1 MAMVGVPE
9 GAMPR
14 WAGILRMRVFTAS
27 LATETNTFAPLF
39 VDRSAFESAFYCP
52 PGTHPETPTLCSAP
66 IVAARQRAASEG
78 YELIEGTATW
88 AEPAGLVSQD
98 GYESLRDEI
107 LDQLKAALPVDI
119 VLFGLH
125 GAMVARGYDD
135 CEGDLIAR
143 VRALAGR
150 DCVVGVELDMH
161 CHLTAQ
167 MVENADIIVAFKEF
181 PHTDFLARAED
192 LLELCLRTARGQ
204 VKPVSAVFDC
214 RGLAAF
220 MTSRE
225 PGRSFVD
232 RIKTLEGRDGILSI
246 SIAHGFQ
253 AADVADVGTKVLV
266 IADGDGEKAAALA
279 RKLGLEILRWGQGA
293 LPRHYKP
300 EEGIAAAL
308 ELAMPGKPVILAD
321 RWDNPGGGVAGDSSV
336 MVEALLRH
344 PEVPAAIGALWDP
357 VAVSLCRAAGVGA
370 EIPLRFAGKAAPS
383 SGKPIDATVQIVG
396 ITEDLLIPFE
406 QSWVSLGPAAA
417 IRIGL
422 LDIVLASTRAQTFS
436 PPVFTDLGVDLAAK
450 TVVVV
455 KSSNHFH
462 AAFAPIAAS
471 VLYLDSGGPY
481 PPDASKIP
489 YTKVRRPFSPLDPNP
504 WL

>member
-1 MAMVGVPE
+1 
-9 GAMPR
+9 
-14 WAGILRMRVFTAS
+14 MRVFVAS

-39 VDRSAFESAFYCP
+39 VDRSAFEAAFYCP

-66 IVAARQRAASEG
+66 VVAARRRAASEG
-78 YELIEGTATW
+78 YTLIEGTATW
-88 AEPAGLVSQD
+88 AEPAGLVSRE

-107 LDQLKAALPVDI
+107 LSQLREALPVDI
-119 VLFGLH
+119 VLLGLH
-125 GAMVARGYDD
+125 GAMVARDYDD
-135 CEGDLIAR
+135 CEGDLMAR
-143 VRALAGR
+143 ARALAGP
-150 DCVVGVELDMH
+150 DCVIGAELDMH
-161 CHLTAQ
+161 CHLTTE
-167 MVENADIIVAFKEF
+167 MVDAADVIIAFKEF
-181 PHTDFLARAED
+181 PHTDFLDRAED
-192 LLELCLRTARGQ
+192 LLELCLRTARAQ

-214 RGLAAF
+214 RGIASF

-232 RIKTLEGRDGILSI
+232 RIKAMEGRDGILSI
-246 SIAHGFQ
+246 SVAHGFQ

-266 IADGDGEKAAALA
+266 IADRDAGKAAALA
-279 RKLGLEILRWGQGA
+279 KTLGLEILRWGPSGA
-293 LPRHYKP
+293 APKHYKP
-300 EEGIAAAL
+300 DEGIEAAL
-308 ELAMPGKPVILAD
+308 ALAQDGRPVILAD

-336 MVEALLRH
+336 MVEALLRR

-370 EIPLRFAGKAAPS
+370 EISLRFAGKAAPS
-383 SGKPIDATVQIVG
+383 SGRPIDATVLVTG
-396 ITEDLLIPFE
+396 TTSELVVPFA

-417 IRIGL
+417 IRIGA

-436 PPVFTDLGVDLAAK
+436 PPVFTNLGIDLAAK
-450 TVVVV
+450 RVVVV

-481 PPDASKIP
+481 PPDASKIA
-489 YTKVRRPFSPLDPNP
+489 YTKIRRPFSPLDPNP

>member
-1 MAMVGVPE
+1 MIAPAAG
-9 GAMPR
+9 GAG
-14 WAGILRMRVFTAS
+14 AGAARDDIRMRVFTAS
-27 LATETNTFAPLF
+27 LATETNTFAPLY

-52 PGTHPETPTLCSAP
+52 PGTHPDTPTLCSAP
-66 IVAARQRAASEG
+66 IVAARRRAASEG
-78 YELIEGTATW
+78 YE
-88 AEPAGLVSQD
+88 PAGLVSRD

-107 LDQLKAALPVDI
+107 LGQLRAALPVDI
-119 VLFGLH
+119 VLLGLH
-125 GAMVARGYDD
+125 GAMVAQGYDD
-135 CEGDLIAR
+135 CEGDLIAK
-143 VRALAGR
+143 VRALAGP
-150 DCVVGVELDMH
+150 DCVIGAELDMH
-161 CHLTAQ
+161 CHLSAE
-167 MVENADIIVAFKEF
+167 MVEGADIIVAFKEF

-192 LLELCLRTARGQ
+192 LLELCLRTARGE
-204 VKPVSAVFDC
+204 VKPASVVFDC

-232 RIKTLEGRDGILSI
+232 RIKALEGRDGILSI
-246 SIAHGFQ
+246 SVAHGFQ
-253 AADVADVGTKVLV
+253 AADVADIGSKVLV
-266 IADGDGEKAAALA
+266 IADGDAAKAAALA
-279 RKLGLEILRWGQGA
+279 KRLGLEILGWGQGA
-293 LPRHYKP
+293 SPRHYKP
-300 EEGIAAAL
+300 AEGIAAAI
-308 ELAMPGKPVILAD
+308 ELAEPGKPVVLAD

-344 PEVPAAIGALWDP
+344 PEVPAALGALWDP

-383 SGKPIDATVQIVG
+383 SGRPIDAVVQVIG
-396 ITEDLLIPFE
+396 TTADLLIPFE

-422 LDIVLASTRAQTFS
+422 LDIVLASARAQTFS
-436 PPVFTDLGVDLAAK
+436 PPVFTDLGIDLAAK
-450 TVVVV
+450 TLVVV

-489 YTKVRRPFSPLDPNP
+489 YTKVKRPFSPLDPNP